1 MRHRIRSY
9 RALPTDP
16 DVNPIPVILPEY
28 ALPVDEWGVRP
39 RFRQGRIYF
48 LRQKRNCRGR
58 LVKIGFTENLD
69 QRMKQL
75 APIFGTDLMGSIPGT
90 KQTETKIH
98 RAFHHRR
105 YALELFW
112 LVGDLEHAIAQT
124 LALGGDA

>member
-1 MRHRIRSY
+1 MRRSRSY
-9 RALPTDP
+9 QSLPTDP

-28 ALPVDEWGVRP
+28 ALPRDEYGVRP

-48 LRQKRNCRGR
+48 LRLGQRSYGR
-58 LVKIGFTENLD
+58 LVKIGFTEKLD

-75 APIFGTDLMGSIPGT
+75 APLYGTDLMGSIPGT
-90 KQTETKIH
+90 KQTETKTH

-112 LVGDLEHAIAQT
+112 LVGDLEHAITQA
-124 LALGGDA
+124 LALAGDA